1 MGGAAF
7 RLPLGLLA
15 LALASTAAAHQSSQA
30 RFELAN
36 EQVADEPGASAGYLA
51 LASLHR
57 RHREFEAA
65 LREIDRAAEVA
76 PDSSRIH
83 YARGLT
89 LLEAGQLGAAD
100 EVLSHFLA
108 REPQDAAGL
117 HARARARLG
126 LGRAGGAASD
136 FSLAIAHANEPGP
149 DLHLEY
155 AQALM
160 ACGRRG
166 EAILALEAALEALG
180 PVVALERAIVALEV
194 ESGRLESALDRLE
207 RIAQR
212 RGNRGAWLAARA
224 ELLERLGRE
233 DEALDAYRLVLD
245 GVERVP
251 PGRRSARRNMLLERR
266 VGEAIDRLSGDER

>member
-1 MGGAAF
+1 MAEVSF
-7 RLPLGLLA
+7 RLPLGLLV

-30 RFELAN
+30 RFDLAN

-57 RHREFEAA
+57 RHRDFEAA
-65 LREIDRAAEVA
+65 LRELDRAADVA
-76 PDSSRIH
+76 PDSPRID

-100 EVLSHFLA
+100 EVLSQFLA
-108 REPQDAAGL
+108 LVPRDPAGR
-117 HARARARLG
+117 HARGRARLG
-126 LGRAGGAASD
+126 LGRAGEAASD
-136 FSLAIAHANEPGP
+136 FSLAIAHGNEPAP

-155 AQALM
+155 AQALT

-166 EAILALEAALEALG
+166 EAIRALEAALEALG

-245 GVERVP
+245 GFERVP